1 SARERERSLNATL
14 QAEYFRHRDTL
25 RQRRAALARFEQ
37 EVLGRQSGF
46 LEMAESAYR
55 LGKGSL
61 FELLDARRTQ
71 VEAGAGHLE
80 LVGAIVESELELR
93 ALAGEL

>member
-1 SARERERSLNATL
+1 
-14 QAEYFRHRDTL
+14 
-25 RQRRAALARFEQ
+25 LARFENDVVGQ
-37 EVLGRQSGF
+37 RSAF

-71 VEAGAGHLE
+71 VEAAVASLE
-80 LVGAIVESELELR
+80 LVAAIVESELELR